1 MLNSPERRADGFQAE
16 RTGSMSIGYIPDA
29 IDAMDLPG
37 LLDYWATFD
46 DAQKTLAVWKFQLEQ
61 RITRAMADKRAEVAK
76 TADVSA
82 TFRGVN
88 EFDRTAVEAIRE
100 EMPPDEWETYLTK
113 PKPVEP
119 RPNMTK
125 IKALAKEGDPFRSII
140 ENATRVSP
148 PILKLKRLDPKPEAE

>member
-46 DAQKTLAVWKFQLEQ
+46 DAQKTLAVWKFQVEQ
-61 RITRAMADKRAEVAK
+61 RITRAMSDKRAEVAK

-88 EFDRTAVEAIRE
+88 EFDRTAVEA
-100 EMPPDEWETYLTK
+100 MPPDEWEAYLTK
-113 PKPVEP
+113 PKPVAP
-119 RPNMTK
+119 RPNMTR
-125 IKALAKEGDPFRSII
+125 IKKLAAEGEPFRSII
-140 ENATRVSP
+140 ENATKLSP
-148 PILKLKRLDPKPEAE
+148 PILKLKRLHPKPEAE